1 MTTSGYSAKM
11 YSISAA
17 SSVVTQCAPWRVP
30 CWYACRDSAHAS
42 NPPQPQMR
50 SLTTELQQPNSD
62 EWSFNIAQETT
73 HIFYVLFAAVEQFH
87 KTYNRYPGLYSSD
100 VRAAACSPPLH
111 APLGSRSPHGAA
123 CSARVHASA
132 CVCASVRLRLRACM
146 CLCACVRARLRL
158 RACMRPCA
166 CSCACGSRGQA
177 ADHMDLMCL
186 SAARRRHV
194 QAERDRLASAFV
206 TRTRQ
211 LPSPPC
217 EIAVPCNLSRAPC
230 SPLRAPI
237 GSDRSCRDAESRL
250 WAAHNLEK
258 AVSYRESLGRRCWPE
273 AVGISSPSQG

>member
-1 MTTSGYSAKM
+1 MYAPRLARRICMRRSAL
-11 YSISAA
+11 AA
-17 SSVVTQCAPWRVP
+17 R
-30 CWYACRDSAHAS
+30 
-42 NPPQPQMR
+42 M
-50 SLTTELQQPNSD
+50 
-62 EWSFNIAQETT
+62 AQ
-73 HIFYVLFAAVEQFH
+73 
-87 KTYNRYPGLYSSD
+87 
-100 VRAAACSPPLH
+100 RAAHVCMRLH
-111 APLGSRSPHGAA
+111 VFV
-123 CSARVHASA
+123 RVCVCVCVRA
-132 CVCASVRLRLRACM
+132 CVCARVFVHV
-146 CLCACVRARLRL
+146 CVCV

-273 AVGISSPSQG
+273 AVGITNPRDSWTIGALDQNRAEKSLRTGSILYGVPARSVGTLVPS